1 MCVCATPVRI
11 SDRFLCSLALLSK
24 ICEVRWEAESFKKKA
39 VDMTEGDRN
48 LVPSRN
54 TLNQQQVP
62 VGLQTAL

>member
-1 MCVCATPVRI
+1 MCVCHTGI

-24 ICEVRWEAESFKKKA
+24 ICEVRWEAVSFKRNA

-48 LVPSRN
+48 LVPSHN
-54 TLNQQQVP
+54 TLDQQQVP

>member
-1 MCVCATPVRI
+1 MCVCHTRI

-24 ICEVRWEAESFKKKA
+24 ICEVRWEAVSFKRNA

-48 LVPSRN
+48 LVPSHN
-54 TLNQQQVP
+54 TLDQQQVP